1 VTPRQHRVVEALLTT
16 PVVRALAESPPAPGA
31 RLRIPGNHGSS
42 ATATAA
48 ALHQALP
55 GRILV
60 VVAPDPDQAARAEA
74 DLVALLGEDAALLYP
89 QGEAR
94 FYGEE
99 TDPRIGGLRV
109 EAVEA
114 LFSGRARLFVT
125 TPRGLQERAALPD
138 RLARLRLELETG
150 EEIGFQ
156 LLVEELEVMGYE
168 RVPLVEEVG
177 QFAVRGGI
185 VDVYSLGSSDP
196 VRLEF
201 WGDEITSIR
210 RFRVADQR
218 STTTESRVHLLPAA
232 FRSPV
237 DEVVA
242 LPAPSAVED
251 ETLPEPAPAPA
262 ASSGTEVR
270 SFLEVLPDDA
280 LVVDLVGEGWPEGFR
295 RNEEQA
301 ARIRS
306 DRSEGGERLPPVD
319 RILLPWED
327 AIRKLQ
333 RHAAVALVA
342 DGRGDLNVG
351 ALAPPVVERKMPILV
366 DFLREEASRGHATVI
381 LCDNE
386 GQVERLE
393 EILTEQGRLLP
404 GVQVGVGTLEAGF
417 RLPAA
422 EPPLNVLTDHE
433 IFRRSRRVRSGRS
446 FRGAVALESLAQL
459 TPGDY
464 VVHMEHGIGQFR
476 GLEQLE
482 VAGTRLEVVA
492 IEYAGGEVLR
502 VPVYRMDLI
511 ERWVGEADADE
522 PPQVHRIGGKRW
534 KTLRR
539 KTEEAIARLMRELVE
554 LYAEREVAEGHAFA
568 PDTRWQ
574 REMEASFLYEDTP
587 DQARATAEV
596 KRDMEARRPMD
607 RLVCGDVG
615 FGKTEV
621 AIRAAF
627 KAVQDGKQVAVL
639 APTTILAEQH
649 RRTFEERLAD
659 FPVRVGAL
667 SRFRS
672 AAETA
677 EIVGGLQSGEVD
689 IVIGTHRLLSTDI
702 RFRSL
707 GLLIIDEE
715 QRFGVKHKEKL
726 KRFRASVDVLTLT
739 ATPIPR
745 TLQFSLAGLRNLSLI
760 RTPPRDRLAVH
771 TQSIPWSDGL
781 LSEIIGR
788 EMDRGGQ
795 VYFLHNRVETIHTMA
810 ERVHRLAPEARVE
823 VAHGQMGASELDR
836 VMHDF
841 IEGRIDVLV
850 CSSIVEN
857 GLDVPNANT
866 LIVDRADRFGLAQ
879 LYQIR
884 GRVGRSDRRA
894 WCYLVTPDAMTE
906 EARQRLAVLE
916 HHTELGSGYQVA
928 LRDLELRGAGSL
940 LGADQSGFAHAVG
953 MDTYL
958 RLLEDA
964 VRRIR
969 AGEEGGRDYPEPEVS
984 LPGSAFLPDGYVSD
998 SSQKLHLYRRLS
1010 KVESRSEVEAL
1021 REELADRYGPLPVEV
1036 ERLLDAHVLR
1046 LQGKMLGI
1054 ERILVRDREG
1064 RLTFRAAATPRMS
1077 TLEAPFR
1084 NRQVEVE
1091 VKRMIPLSLALRPAG
1106 PEPLTRTLIRALDAW
1121 LEAREEAA

>member
-1 VTPRQHRVVEALLTT
+1 MHRVVEGLLSTPALDAL
-16 PVVRALAESPPAPGA
+16 VRTPPAPGA
-31 RLRIPGNHGSS
+31 TFRVTGNHGS
-42 ATATAA
+42 AGTALVA
-48 ALHQALP
+48 ALGQALP

-60 VVAPDPDQAARAEA
+60 VVVEGPEPAARAEA
-74 DLVALLGEDAALLYP
+74 DLVSLMGDGAAPLFP

-114 LFSGRARLFVT
+114 LFSGSAGVFVT
-125 TPRGLQERAALPD
+125 SPRALQERVALPD
-138 RLARLRLELETG
+138 RLARLRLELEAG

-156 LLVEELEVMGYE
+156 LLVEELESMGYA

-185 VDVYSLGSSDP
+185 VDVFSLGASDP
-196 VRLEF
+196 VRIEF
-201 WGDEITSIR
+201 WGDEISSIR
-210 RFRVADQR
+210 RFQVADQR
-218 STTTESRVHLLPAA
+218 STASEPRVHLLPAS
-232 FRSPV
+232 FRSG
-237 DEVVA
+237 E
-242 LPAPSAVED
+242 
-251 ETLPEPAPAPA
+251 A
-262 ASSGTEVR
+262 AAGPGDPGAAGLR

-280 LVVDLVGEGWPEGFR
+280 ILVDLCEAPWAETFQR
-295 RNEEQA
+295 HHDQA
-301 ARIRS
+301 ARIRA
-306 DRSEGGERLPPVD
+306 DRQDGGESLPHPD
-319 RILLPWED
+319 HLLLPVE
-327 AIRKLQ
+327 
-333 RHAAVALVA
+333 AAVAKVRRHPILRILP
-342 DGRGDLNVG
+342 DGPGDLNL
-351 ALAPPVVERKMPILV
+351 ATEAPPVIERKLPVLV
-366 DFLREEASRGHATVI
+366 SFLREEAARGHATVI

-386 GQVERLE
+386 GQVDRLE
-393 EILTEQGRLLP
+393 EILTEQGRRIP
-404 GVQVGVGTLEAGF
+404 GVQVGVGTVEAGF
-417 RLPAA
+417 RLPTAS
-422 EPPLNVLTDHE
+422 PPLNVLTDHE

-459 TPGDY
+459 SPGDY

-476 GLEQLE
+476 GLEKLAVAGIELE
-482 VAGTRLEVVA
+482 VLA

-502 VPVYRMDLI
+502 VPVYRLDLV
-511 ERWVGEADADE
+511 ERWIGETDEQE

-539 KTEEAIARLMRELVE
+539 KTEEAIAKLMRELVE
-554 LYAEREVAEGHAFA
+554 LYAEREVAEGHAFS

-574 REMEASFLYEDTP
+574 REMEAAFLYEDTP
-587 DQARATAEV
+587 DQARASAEV
-596 KRDMEARRPMD
+596 KRDMESPRPMD

-627 KAVQDGKQVAVL
+627 KAIQDGRQVAVL
-639 APTTILAEQH
+639 APTTILVEQH

-659 FPVRVGAL
+659 FPVRIGAL

-672 AAETA
+672 QAETS
-677 EIVGGLQSGEVD
+677 EIVAGLASGEVD
-689 IVIGTHRLLSTDI
+689 IVIGTHRLLSSDI

-707 GLLIIDEE
+707 GLLVIDEE

-726 KRFRASVDVLTLT
+726 KRLRASVDVLTLT

-771 TQSIPWSDGL
+771 TQSIPWSDAL

-795 VYFLHNRVETIHTMA
+795 VYFLHNRVETIHTIA

-823 VAHGQMGASELDR
+823 VAHGQMGGRELDH
-836 VMHDF
+836 VMRDF

-894 WCYLVTPDAMTE
+894 WCYLVTPDAITD

-958 RLLEDA
+958 RMLEDA

-969 AGEEGGRDYPEPEVS
+969 AGDADVREYPEPEVS
-984 LPGSAFLPDGYVSD
+984 LAGSAFLPDAYVSD

-1010 KVESRSEVEAL
+1010 KMEDRSEVDRL
-1021 REELADRYGPLPVEV
+1021 REELADRYGSPPEEV
-1036 ERLLDAHVLR
+1036 ERLLDAHLLR
-1046 LQGKMLGI
+1046 LLGRDLGI
-1054 ERILVRDREG
+1054 ERISVRGREG
-1064 RLTFRAAATPRMS
+1064 RLTFRPSAAPRMS
-1077 TLEAPFR
+1077 VLEVPFR
-1084 NRQVEVE
+1084 NRQIEVE
-1091 VKRMIPLSLALRPAG
+1091 VKRMVPLSLGLRQGG

-1121 LEAREEAA
+1121 LEARDKAA

>member
-1 VTPRQHRVVEALLTT
+1 VTPRKHRVVEGLLST
-16 PVVRALAESPPAPGA
+16 PVVQSLVQGPPRPGQS
-31 RLRIPGNHGSS
+31 LRMTGNHGS
-42 ATATAA
+42 AGTALVA
-48 ALHQALP
+48 ALAVGLP
-55 GRILV
+55 RNLFVLV
-60 VVAPDPDQAARAEA
+60 AEGPEAAARAEA
-74 DLVALLGEDAALLYP
+74 DLVALLGEGAAPLFP

-109 EAVEA
+109 EAVEV
-114 LFSGRARLFVT
+114 LFGGSARVFVT
-125 TPRGLQERAALPD
+125 TPRALQERVALPD
-138 RLARLRLELETG
+138 RLARLRLELEVG

-156 LLVEELEVMGYE
+156 LLVEELEVMGYT
-168 RVPLVEEVG
+168 RVPLVEAVG
-177 QFAVRGGI
+177 QYAVRGGI
-185 VDVYSLGSSDP
+185 IDVFSLGAADP
-196 VRLEF
+196 ARLEF

-210 RFRVADQR
+210 RFQVADQR
-218 STTTESRVHLLPAA
+218 STGDEPRIHLLPAS
-232 FRSPV
+232 FRS
-237 DEVVA
+237 
-242 LPAPSAVED
+242 
-251 ETLPEPAPAPA
+251 A
-262 ASSGTEVR
+262 AGDAEAEAGGTELR

-280 LVVDLVGEGWPEGFR
+280 ILVELADTPWPELFQHHQD
-295 RNEEQA
+295 QA
-301 ARIRS
+301 SRIRA
-306 DRSEGGERLPPVD
+306 DRHEGGERLPHPD
-319 RILLPWED
+319 ALLLPVE
-327 AIRKLQ
+327 
-333 RHAAVALVA
+333 AAVGKVRRHPRLEVRP
-342 DGRGDLNVG
+342 DGHGDLNLS
-351 ALAPPVVERKMPILV
+351 ADAPPVVERKMAVLV
-366 DFLREEASRGHATVI
+366 EFLREEAARGHDSVI

-393 EILTEQGRLLP
+393 EILTEQGRLLA
-404 GVQVGVGTLEAGF
+404 GVQVGVGTVEAGF
-417 RLPAA
+417 RLPGAS
-422 EPPLNVLTDHE
+422 PPLNVLTDHE
-433 IFRRSRRVRSGRS
+433 IFRRSRRVRTGRS

-459 TPGDY
+459 SPGDY

-476 GLEQLE
+476 GLEHLE
-482 VAGTRLEVVA
+482 VAGFELEVLA

-502 VPVYRMDLI
+502 VPVYRLDLV
-511 ERWVGEADADE
+511 ERWVGETEEQE

-539 KTEEAIARLMRELVE
+539 RTEEAIAKLMQELVE
-554 LYAEREVAEGHAFA
+554 LYAEREVAEGHAFG
-568 PDTRWQ
+568 PDGKWQ
-574 REMEASFLYEDTP
+574 REMEAAFLYEDTP
-587 DQARATAEV
+587 DQARAAAEV
-596 KRDMEARRPMD
+596 KRDMESPRPMD

-627 KAVQDGKQVAVL
+627 KAVQEGKQVAVL
-639 APTTILAEQH
+639 APTTILVEQH

-667 SRFRS
+667 SRFRTQG
-672 AAETA
+672 EVA
-677 EIVGGLQSGEVD
+677 EIVAGLRSGAVD
-689 IVIGTHRLLSTDI
+689 IVIGTHRLLSDDI
-702 RFRSL
+702 RFNAL

-771 TQSIPWSDGL
+771 TQSIPWSDAL

-788 EMDRGGQ
+788 ELDRGGQ
-795 VYFLHNRVETIHTMA
+795 VYFLHNRVETIHTIA

-823 VAHGQMGASELDR
+823 VAHGQMGGRELDH
-836 VMHDF
+836 VMRDF
-841 IEGRIDVLV
+841 IEGEIDVLV

-894 WCYLVTPDAMTE
+894 WCYLITPDGITD

-969 AGEEGGRDYPEPEVS
+969 AGDAGAREYPEPEVS
-984 LPGSAFLPDGYVSD
+984 LAGSAFLPDGYVSD

-1010 KVESRSEVEAL
+1010 KMEDRSEVIRL
-1021 REELADRYGPLPVEV
+1021 REELADRYGALPDQV

-1046 LQGKMLGI
+1046 LLGKELGI
-1054 ERILVRDREG
+1054 ERISVRGREG
-1064 RLTFRAAATPRMS
+1064 RLTFQPSAAPRMS
-1077 TLEAPFR
+1077 VLEAPFR
-1084 NRQVEVE
+1084 NRQIEVE
-1091 VKRMIPLSLALRPAG
+1091 VKRMVPLSLGLRQGG

-1121 LEAREEAA
+1121 LEARDKAA

>member
-1 VTPRQHRVVEALLTT
+1 MHRVVEGLLST
-16 PVVRALAESPPAPGA
+16 PAVQSFVQAPPAPGT
-31 RLRIPGNHGSS
+31 RLRITGNHGS
-42 ATATAA
+42 AGTALVAA
-48 ALHQALP
+48 VQQALP
-55 GRILV
+55 ARILV
-60 VVAPDPDQAARAEA
+60 VVVDGPEPAARAEA
-74 DLVALLGEDAALLYP
+74 DLVSLLGDGAAPLFP

-114 LFSGRARLFVT
+114 LFSGNARVFVT
-125 TPRGLQERAALPD
+125 TPRALQERVALPD
-138 RLARLRLELETG
+138 RLARLRLELEKG

-168 RVPLVEEVG
+168 RVPLVQEVG

-185 VDVYSLGSSDP
+185 VDVFSLGASDP
-196 VRLEF
+196 VRIEF

-210 RFRVADQR
+210 RFQVADQR
-218 STTTESRVHLLPAA
+218 STGSEPRVHLLPAS
-232 FRSPV
+232 FRGG
-237 DEVVA
+237 EETGA
-242 LPAPSAVED
+242 AVGNGATD
-251 ETLPEPAPAPA
+251 L
-262 ASSGTEVR
+262 R

-280 LVVDLVGEGWPEGFR
+280 ILFDLCEAPWPETFQ
-295 RNEEQA
+295 RNRDQA
-301 ARIRS
+301 ARIRA
-306 DRSEGGERLPPVD
+306 DREEGGESLPDPDRL
-319 RILLPWED
+319 LLPVEQ
-327 AIRKLQ
+327 AVGKVR
-333 RHAAVALVA
+333 RHAVVHVRP
-342 DGRGDLNVG
+342 DGPGDLNL
-351 ALAPPVVERKMPILV
+351 ATEAPPVVERKLPVLV
-366 DFLREEASRGHATVI
+366 SFLREEAARGHDTVI
-381 LCDNE
+381 LCDND

-393 EILTEQGRLLP
+393 EILTEHGKRIP
-404 GVQVGVGTLEAGF
+404 GVQVGVGTVEAGF
-417 RLPAA
+417 RLPKASPA
-422 EPPLNVLTDHE
+422 LNVLTDHE

-459 TPGDY
+459 EPGDY

-476 GLEQLE
+476 GLEKLTVAGIELE
-482 VAGTRLEVVA
+482 VLA

-502 VPVYRMDLI
+502 VPVYRLDLV
-511 ERWVGEADADE
+511 ERWVGETDEQE

-539 KTEEAIARLMRELVE
+539 RTEEAIARLMQELVE
-554 LYAEREVAEGHAFA
+554 LYAEREVAEGHAFS
-568 PDTRWQ
+568 PDTKWQ
-574 REMEASFLYEDTP
+574 REMEAAFLYEDTP
-587 DQARATAEV
+587 DQARVSAEV
-596 KRDMEARRPMD
+596 KRDMESPRPMD

-627 KAVQDGKQVAVL
+627 KAVQDGRQVAVL
-639 APTTILAEQH
+639 APTTILVEQH

-659 FPVRVGAL
+659 FPVRIGAL

-672 AAETA
+672 QGEVAD
-677 EIVGGLQSGEVD
+677 IVAGLRSGSVD
-689 IVIGTHRLLSTDI
+689 IVIGTHRLLSSDI
-702 RFRSL
+702 RFNSL
-707 GLLIIDEE
+707 GLLVIDEE
-715 QRFGVKHKEKL
+715 QRFGVRHKEKL

-771 TQSIPWSDGL
+771 TQSIPWSDAL

-788 EMDRGGQ
+788 ETDRGGQ
-795 VYFLHNRVETIHTMA
+795 VYFLHNRVETIYTIA
-810 ERVHRLAPEARVE
+810 ERVQRLAPEARVE
-823 VAHGQMGASELDR
+823 VAHGQMGGRDLDH
-836 VMHDF
+836 VMRDF

-894 WCYLVTPDAMTE
+894 WCYLVTPDGITD

-969 AGEEGGRDYPEPEVS
+969 AGDAEQREYPEPEVS
-984 LPGSAFLPDGYVSD
+984 LAGSAFLPDAYVSD

-1010 KVESRSEVEAL
+1010 KMEDRSEVDRL
-1021 REELADRYGPLPVEV
+1021 REELADRYGSPPDEV
-1036 ERLLDAHVLR
+1036 ERLLDAHLLR
-1046 LQGKMLGI
+1046 LLGKELGI
-1054 ERILVRDREG
+1054 ERISVRGREG
-1064 RLTFRAAATPRMS
+1064 RLTFRPSAAPRMS
-1077 TLEAPFR
+1077 VLEVPFR
-1084 NRQVEVE
+1084 NRQIEVE
-1091 VKRMIPLSLALRPAG
+1091 VKRMVPLSLGLRQG
-1106 PEPLTRTLIRALDAW
+1106 SPEPLTRTLIRALDAW
-1121 LEAREEAA
+1121 LEARHKAA

>member
-1 VTPRQHRVVEALLTT
+1 MTPRQHRVVEALLTT
-16 PVVRALAESPPAPGA
+16 PVLRALASDPPKPGT
-31 RLRIPGNHGSS
+31 RLRVPGNHGSS
-42 ATATAA
+42 DTALAA
-48 ALHQALP
+48 ALHEALP
-55 GRILV
+55 GRIVV
-60 VVAPDPDQAARAEA
+60 VVAPDPDRAARAEA
-74 DLVALLGEDAALLYP
+74 DLLALLGEGRVHHFP

-114 LFSGRARLFVT
+114 LFSGASRAFVT

-138 RLARLRLELETG
+138 RLARLRLELEVG

-156 LLVEELEVMGYE
+156 LLVEELEVLGYE
-168 RVPLVEEVG
+168 RVALVEAVG

-185 VDVYSLGSSDP
+185 VDIYSLGASDP

-218 STTTESRVHLLPAA
+218 STHTEPRVHLLPAA
-232 FRSPV
+232 FHTPGASGQVDPVPPSRSDSGSPV
-237 DEVVA
+237 
-242 LPAPSAVED
+242 PAGP
-251 ETLPEPAPAPA
+251 
-262 ASSGTEVR
+262 EVR
-270 SFLEVLPDDA
+270 SFLQILPDDA
-280 LVVDLVGEGWPEGFR
+280 LLVALEGPGWPETFQR
-295 RNEEQA
+295 HDEQA
-301 ARIRS
+301 AGIRS
-306 DRSEGGERLPPVD
+306 DREDGGERLPPVE
-319 RILLPWED
+319 RILLPWEE
-327 AIRKLQ
+327 AVRKVQ
-333 RHAAVALVA
+333 RHPLVSLVA
-342 DGRGDLNVG
+342 DGRGDLNLG
-351 ALAPPVVERKMPILV
+351 ALEPPVVERRLEV
-366 DFLREEASRGHATVI
+366 LGDFLREEAARGHATVI
-381 LCDNE
+381 LCDND
-386 GQVERLE
+386 GQVDRLE
-393 EILTEQGRLLP
+393 EILTEKGRLLP
-404 GVQVGVGTLEAGF
+404 GVQVGVGTLEGGF
-417 RLPAA
+417 RLPSA

-459 TPGDY
+459 SPGDY
-464 VVHMEHGIGQFR
+464 VVHMEQGIGKFR

-482 VAGTRLEVVA
+482 VAGTHLEVVA

-502 VPVYRMDLI
+502 VPVYRVDLI
-511 ERWVGEADADE
+511 ERWVGDADAEE

-539 KTEEAIARLMRELVE
+539 KTEEAIEKLMRELVE
-554 LYAEREVAEGHAFA
+554 LYAEREVAQGHAFG

-587 DQARATAEV
+587 DQARATADV
-596 KRDMEARRPMD
+596 KRDMESLRPMD

-667 SRFRS
+667 SRFRT
-672 AAETA
+672 AGETA
-677 EIVGGLQSGEVD
+677 EIMAGLQDGTVD
-689 IVIGTHRLLSTDI
+689 IVIGTHRLLSSDI
-702 RFRSL
+702 RFQAL

-781 LSEIIGR
+781 LAEIMGR
-788 EMDRGGQ
+788 ELDRGGQ

-810 ERVHRLAPEARVE
+810 ERVQKLAPEARVE
-823 VAHGQMGASELDR
+823 VAHGQMGGGELDR
-836 VMHDF
+836 VMRDF
-841 IEGRIDVLV
+841 IEGETDILV

-866 LIVDRADRFGLAQ
+866 LLVDRADRFGLAQ

-894 WCYLVTPDAMTE
+894 WCYLITPDAMTE

-969 AGEEGGRDYPEPEVS
+969 AGEGGGREFPEPEVS
-984 LPGSAFLPDGYVSD
+984 LPGSAYLPDTYVSD
-998 SSQKLHLYRRLS
+998 SSQKLHLYRRLT
-1010 KVESRSEVEAL
+1010 KIEGRPEVESIRA
-1021 REELADRYGPLPVEV
+1021 ELADRYGPLPAEV

-1046 LQGKMLGI
+1046 LQGTRLGI
-1054 ERILVRDREG
+1054 ERISVRDREG
-1064 RLTFRAAATPRMS
+1064 RLTFRAAANPRMS

-1091 VKRMIPLSLALRPAG
+1091 VKRMIPLSLALRPIG

-1121 LEAREEAA
+1121 LEAREAAA

>member
-1 VTPRQHRVVEALLTT
+1 MTPRQHRVVEALLST
-16 PVVRALAESPPAPGA
+16 PAVQALAQAPPTPGA
-31 RLRIPGNHGSS
+31 RLRITGNHGSS
-42 ATATAA
+42 ATALVA
-48 ALHQALP
+48 ALHEVLP
-55 GRILV
+55 RHMF
-60 VVAPDPDQAARAEA
+60 VAVLDNPEAAARAEA
-74 DLVALLGEDAALLYP
+74 DLVALLGEPAARLFP

-114 LFSGRARLFVT
+114 LFSGSARVFVT
-125 TPRGLQERAALPD
+125 TPRALQERVALPD
-138 RLARLRLELETG
+138 RLARLRLELDVG
-150 EEIGFQ
+150 DEIGFQ
-156 LLVEELEVMGYE
+156 LLVEELETMGYT
-168 RVPLVEEVG
+168 RAPLVEEVG
-177 QFAVRGGI
+177 QFAVRGGL
-185 VDVYSLGSSDP
+185 VDIFSLGASDP
-196 VRLEF
+196 VRIEF

-210 RFRVADQR
+210 RFLVADQR
-218 STTTESRVHLLPAA
+218 STTTESRVHLLPPS
-232 FRSPV
+232 FRSLAEGGDPV
-237 DEVVA
+237 SEGA
-242 LPAPSAVED
+242 
-251 ETLPEPAPAPA
+251 
-262 ASSGTEVR
+262 GTEFR
-270 SFLEVLPDDA
+270 SFLEVLPTDA
-280 LVVDLVGEGWPEGFR
+280 ILVDLSSTGWPETFQ
-295 RNEEQA
+295 RNWDQA
-301 ARIRS
+301 GGIRS
-306 DRSEGGERLPPVD
+306 DRQEGGERLPEPDQLLVPV
-319 RILLPWED
+319 ET
-327 AIRKLQ
+327 AVSTVQ
-333 RHAAVALVA
+333 RHPILALVA
-342 DGRGDLNVG
+342 DGPGDYNLG
-351 ALAPPVVERKMPILV
+351 AGSPPVIERKLDV
-366 DFLREEASRGHATVI
+366 LSGFLREEASRGHATVI
-381 LCDNE
+381 LCDNH

-393 EILTEQGRLLP
+393 EILTEQGRP
-404 GVQVGVGTLEAGF
+404 ISGVQVGVGTLESGF
-417 RLPAA
+417 RLSGAS
-422 EPPLNVLTDHE
+422 PPINVLTDHE

-446 FRGAVALESLAQL
+446 FRGAVALEGLAQL

-464 VVHMEHGIGQFR
+464 VVHMEQGIGRFR
-476 GLEQLE
+476 GLEHLTVGGVELE
-482 VAGTRLEVVA
+482 VLA
-492 IEYAGGEVLR
+492 IEYADSEVLR
-502 VPVYRMDLI
+502 VPVYRMDLV
-511 ERWVGEADADE
+511 ERWVGEADLDE

-539 KTEEAIARLMRELVE
+539 KAEEAIEKLTRELVE
-554 LYAEREVAEGHAFA
+554 LYAEREVAQGHAFA
-568 PDTRWQ
+568 ADSRWQ

-587 DQARATAEV
+587 DQARVSAEV
-596 KRDMEARRPMD
+596 KRDMESERPMD

-639 APTTILAEQH
+639 APTTILVEQH

-672 AAETA
+672 QG
-677 EIVGGLQSGEVD
+677 EISDIVAGLLGGEVD
-689 IVIGTHRLLSTDI
+689 IVIGTHRLLSSDI
-702 RFRSL
+702 RFQRL

-726 KRFRASVDVLTLT
+726 KRLRASVDVLTLT

-760 RTPPRDRLAVH
+760 RTPPRDRLEVH

-781 LSEIIGR
+781 ISEIIGR

-795 VYFLHNRVETIHTMA
+795 VYFLHNRVESIHTIA
-810 ERVHRLAPEARVE
+810 ERVHRLVPDARVE
-823 VAHGQMGASELDR
+823 VAHGQMRGGELDV
-836 VMHDF
+836 VMRDF

-857 GLDVPNANT
+857 GLDVPNANK

-894 WCYLVTPDAMTE
+894 WCYLITPDGITE

-969 AGEEGGRDYPEPEVS
+969 AGTSGEREFPEPEVS
-984 LPGSAFLPDGYVSD
+984 LPGSAFLPDAYVSD

-1010 KVESRSEVEAL
+1010 KLGTRADVDQF
-1021 REELADRYGPLPVEV
+1021 REELADRYGPVPDEV

-1046 LQGKMLGI
+1046 LQGKLLGI
-1054 ERILVRDREG
+1054 ERILVRGRDG

-1077 TLEAPFR
+1077 VLEAPFR
-1084 NRQVEVE
+1084 NRQIEVE
-1091 VKRMIPLSLALRPAG
+1091 VKRMIPLSLGLKQGG

-1121 LEAREEAA
+1121 LDARENAA